1 MPSGPLNPGVD
12 VIVAAGIVVVP
23 VVFNCAAENT
33 NTALLPLS
41 LTHRFPLPS
50 NVACCGNTKLA
61 DEIVTAGVGAEL
73 LDRFD
78 NCFAV
83 MSDRY
88 RAEPDFWSE
97 LPLNV
102 EKSFSHYTLT
112 FPLKFDASG

>member
-33 NTALLPLS
+33 NTAVLPLS

-50 NVACCGNTKLA
+50 NAACCGNTKLA

-83 MSDRY
+83 NSYSAGATVPPLATVPPSITHR
-88 RAEPDFWSE
+88 
-97 LPLNV
+97 LPSLWN
-102 EKSFSHYTLT
+102 S
-112 FPLKFDASG
+112 